1 MSSTGQ
7 DLAST
12 DATAQAPSA
21 AEVSGLAAQLAGNA
35 AITEQPST
43 SMVPDYTATDF
54 SPPEA
59 FIPTTASVP
68 TKFDRNFLQKQQ
80 DLINSLGVTVNT
92 GNAKVQTY
100 LKSVKDRVD
109 AAVASNAGLEAAF
122 DIQEAL
128 VQGGFAEVKSA
139 LALLSER
146 VEVVA
151 S

>member
-1 MSSTGQ
+1 MESNSQRYNWSRSLLPRFITFRCVATTGQ
-7 DLAST
+7 DLAPT

-35 AITEQPST
+35 AITDQPST

-68 TKFDRNFLQKQQ
+68 NKFDRNFLQKQQ

-100 LKSVKDRVD
+100 LRKVSRTEWMP
-109 AAVASNAGLEAAF
+109 L
-122 DIQEAL
+122 
-128 VQGGFAEVKSA
+128 
-139 LALLSER
+139 
-146 VEVVA
+146 
-151 S
+151 